1 MPNPGTIHG
10 VLLSD
15 TFDLK
20 TFYSLDLTG
29 RADDVRLY
37 NPDEVTDP
45 EAIRFAVCWLPGQ
58 HAFAAYPNLEMA
70 MSVGAGVDDLLGHP
84 GLGKDAAICR
94 VRDPYQADLMAGYA
108 VHEVL
113 HVERD
118 FGTYQGHKA
127 GETWDPLPLR
137 PPHHRKVAVLGH
149 GSMGAAVTKALAAL
163 GFSVT
168 VACRRS
174 PSDPVEGVTY
184 RTGDEA
190 ITQAATGAETVV
202 NVLPLT
208 PQTHG
213 ILDKVLFDKLV
224 PGAWLVQI
232 GRGEHLNVDDFV
244 AALDSGQLSG
254 ASLDV
259 FAEEPLPP
267 GHAFWRDPRLR
278 ITPHIASDTTP
289 QVVSEQAL
297 QSARELLAGKPLTF
311 AVDRDQGY

>member
-1 MPNPGTIHG
+1 MANPGTIHG

-20 TFYSLDLTG
+20 SFYNLDLAG
-29 RADDVRLY
+29 RADDVRLF

-45 EAIRFAVCWLPGQ
+45 AAIRFAVCWLPGAE
-58 HAFAAYPNLEMA
+58 AFAPYPNLEMA

-84 GLGKDAAICR
+84 GLDGGVAICR
-94 VRDPYQADLMAGYA
+94 VRDPYQADLMAGFA

-118 FGTYQGHKA
+118 FHTYQGHQSA
-127 GETWDPLPLR
+127 ARWDPLPLR

-149 GSMGAAVTKALAAL
+149 GSMGAAVTQALAAL
-163 GFSVT
+163 GFTVS
-168 VACRRS
+168 VACRR
-174 PSDPVEGVTY
+174 PPREPVKGVAY
-184 RTGDEA
+184 FTGEDA
-190 ITQAATGAETVV
+190 IAQAVTGVDTVV

-213 ILDKVLFDKLV
+213 ILNRNMFGRLA

-232 GRGEHLNVDDFV
+232 GRGEHLHAEDFV

-259 FAEEPLPP
+259 FAQEPLPP
-267 GHAFWRDPRLR
+267 GHAFWQDPRLR

-289 QVVSEQAL
+289 HVVSEQAL
-297 QSARELLAGKPLTF
+297 QSARELLAGKPLSL
-311 AVDRDQGY
+311 AVDRAQGY